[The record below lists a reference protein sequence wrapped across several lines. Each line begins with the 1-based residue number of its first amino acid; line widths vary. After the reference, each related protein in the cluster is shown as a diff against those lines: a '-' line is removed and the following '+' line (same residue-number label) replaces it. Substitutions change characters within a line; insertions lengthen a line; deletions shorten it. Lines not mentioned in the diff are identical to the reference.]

1 MEYPSLYG
9 RKCAGESDDSGAHP
23 LFERREIALF
33 IGYFAIYLFVYFP
46 LCLRNGLHWD
56 EMFDVAGAANGT
68 YVAAGRWMLA
78 LYRYVL
84 GLGYMPVVSGIV
96 AGLYIAAALL
106 LQVRLLGVADTV
118 GRVTYGALYIGC
130 VQWATQLQY
139 SHQSDAVAF
148 ALLLATVA
156 VCLYRRGG
164 EKNILVA
171 SLLVV
176 CSCAV
181 YQTSMLYLVV
191 LLFAVMLRGEE
202 NDRLLSRELLR
213 GMIFLFCSGCVY
225 LVSRWVSV
233 MLPVLTEQ
241 DVSYMNA
248 VQLNMSKWKEIAD
261 ASTLEE
267 KCSLWGMYTVCYIKV
282 ILKNLLGMKY
292 EGQWVY
298 ATTIVPVIS
307 LLWRWG
313 VKERSLLKV
322 ILLTG
327 VWVVPFAMALVVMTD
342 QGART
347 SLAEPLA
354 CACIWMLWGSQG
366 WFRGKLQWV
375 LIVFAGVVV
384 LKGAYRVAV
393 IAEDESNEYASKMN
407 NLVQLNAR
415 LVSAAENAK
424 LVTPQFVY
432 FGEVSVSAHN
442 GYERRWGKRYD
453 DKVLMRLPDGR
464 FPEELTVQLR
474 RATAEEQQK
483 LGQFVEGMPVWP
495 APGAVSVCGETV
507 VVKFEG

>member
-1 MEYPSLYG
+1 M
-9 RKCAGESDDSGAHP
+9 
-23 LFERREIALF
+23 FERREIALF

-84 GLGYMPVVSGIV
+84 GLGYMPSVSGIV
-96 AGLYIAAALL
+96 AGVYISAALV
-106 LQVRLLGVADTV
+106 LQVRLLGVENTV
-118 GRVTYGALYIGC
+118 GCATYGALYIGC

-156 VCLYRRGG
+156 VYLYRRGG
-164 EKNILVA
+164 ARNVFVA

-176 CSCAV
+176 CACAV
-181 YQTSMLYLVV
+181 YQTTMLYLVV
-191 LLFAVMLRGEE
+191 LLFAVMLRGVG
-202 NDRLLSRELLR
+202 NDRALSRELLR

-225 LVSRWVSV
+225 LVSRWVAM

-241 DVSYMNA
+241 DVSYTNA
-248 VQLNMSKWKEIAD
+248 VQLNMSKWPEIAG
-261 ASTLEE
+261 APTMEE
-267 KCSLWGMYTVCYIKV
+267 KCSLWMMYTVCYIKV

-298 ATTIVPVIS
+298 ATTIVPVCC
-307 LLWRWG
+307 LLWRLG

-322 ILLTG
+322 TLLVG

-354 CACIWMLWGSQG
+354 CACVWMLWVSQG

-384 LKGAYRVAV
+384 LKGSYRVAV

-407 NLVQLNAR
+407 NLIQLNAR

-424 LVTPQFVY
+424 LLMPQFVY

-442 GYERRWGKRYD
+442 FYACRWEKRYD

-464 FPEELTVQLR
+464 FPGELTVQLR
-474 RATAEEQQK
+474 RATAEEQLR

-507 VVKFEG
+507 VVRFEG

>member
-1 MEYPSLYG
+1 M
-9 RKCAGESDDSGAHP
+9 
-23 LFERREIALF
+23 F
-33 IGYFAIYLFVYFP
+33 IGYFAIYLFVYFS

-84 GLGYMPVVSGIV
+84 GLGYMPSVSGFA
-96 AGLYIAAALL
+96 AGVYIAAALV
-106 LQVRLLGVADTV
+106 LQVRLLGVVDTV
-118 GRVTYGALYIGC
+118 GRLSYGALYIGC

-148 ALLLATVA
+148 GLLLATVA

-164 EKNILVA
+164 AKNILVA
-171 SLLVV
+171 SLLAV

-191 LLFAVMLRGEE
+191 LLFAVMLRWAE

-261 ASTLEE
+261 APMPEE
-267 KCSLWGMYTVCYIKV
+267 RFSLWMMYTVCYIKV

-298 ATTIVPVIS
+298 ATTIVPVIC

-354 CACIWMLWGSQG
+354 CACVWMLWVRQG
-366 WFRGKLQWV
+366 WFRGKLQWA
-375 LIVFAGVVV
+375 LIVFAGFVV
-384 LKGAYRVAV
+384 LKGSYRVSV
-393 IAEDESNEYASKMN
+393 MAEDEKNIFASKMN
-407 NLVQLNAR
+407 NLAQLNVR
-415 LVSAAENAK
+415 LVAAAEKNG
-424 LVTPQFVY
+424 LDTPVY
-432 FGEVSVSAHN
+432 VHVGAVPAGGHN
-442 GYERRWGKRYD
+442 GYVSRWGKRYD
-453 DKVLMRLPDGR
+453 SRVLMKLPDGR
-464 FPEELTVQLR
+464 FPDELTVPLR
-474 RATAEEQQK
+474 RATAEEQRK